1 MSIKQLSVFAE
12 NKPGA
17 IVEITDALAE
27 RGIDIRAMSIADTQN
42 FGVLRLIVSDVNAAR
57 DVLREI
63 ECIVSVTDVV
73 CVEMNDRPG
82 SLADIIKLLATNG
95 VNIEYMYAFVAVSRE
110 HAYTVFR
117 VSDNARTEKVLAAAG
132 VKVAND
138 EMIKEL

>member
-17 IVEITDALAE
+17 IVEITDALAA
-27 RGIDIRAMSIADTQN
+27 RDIDIRAMSIADTQN

-57 DVLREI
+57 DALHEI

-73 CVEMNDRPG
+73 CVEMSDRPG
-82 SLADIIKLLATNG
+82 SLADIIKLLAENDI
-95 VNIEYMYAFVAVSRE
+95 NIEYMYAFVAVSRE

-117 VSDNARTEKVLAAAG
+117 VSDNERTEQVLAAAG

-138 EMIKEL
+138 GMIKEL

>member
-27 RGIDIRAMSIADTQN
+27 RDIDIRAMSIADTQN

-57 DVLREI
+57 DALHEI

-73 CVEMNDRPG
+73 CVEMSDRPG
-82 SLADIIKLLATNG
+82 SLADIIKLLAENG
-95 VNIEYMYAFVAVSRE
+95 INIEYMYAFVAVSRE

-117 VSDNARTEKVLAAAG
+117 VSDNERTEQVLAAAG

-138 EMIKEL
+138 GMIKEL

>member
-12 NKPGA
+12 NRPGA
-17 IVEITDALAE
+17 IVEITDALAG

-57 DVLREI
+57 DALREI

-73 CVEMNDRPG
+73 CVEMSDRPG

-117 VSDNARTEKVLAAAG
+117 VSNNERTEELLSAAG

>member
-17 IVEITDALAE
+17 IVEITDALAA
-27 RGIDIRAMSIADTQN
+27 RDIDIRAMSIADTQN

-57 DVLREI
+57 DALREI

-73 CVEMNDRPG
+73 CVEMSDRPG
-82 SLADIIKLLATNG
+82 SLADIIKLLANNSI
-95 VNIEYMYAFVAVSRE
+95 NIEYMYAFVAVSRE

-117 VSDNARTEKVLAAAG
+117 VSNNDRTEAILSEAG
-132 VKVAND
+132 FKVANED
-138 EMIKEL
+138 MIKEL

>member
-17 IVEITDALAE
+17 IVEITDALAS
-27 RGIDIRAMSIADTQN
+27 RDIDIRAMSIADTQN
-42 FGVLRLIVSDVNAAR
+42 FGVLRLIVSDVDAAR
-57 DVLREI
+57 DALRAI

-73 CVEMNDRPG
+73 CVEMSDRPG

-95 VNIEYMYAFVAVSRE
+95 INIEYMYAFVAVSRE

-117 VSDNARTEKVLAAAG
+117 VSNNERTEQLLAASDF
-132 VKVAND
+132 KVAND
-138 EMIKEL
+138 EMIKGL

>member
-17 IVEITDALAE
+17 IVEITDALAA
-27 RGIDIRAMSIADTQN
+27 RNIDIRAMSIADTQN
-42 FGVLRLIVSDVNAAR
+42 FGVLRLIVSDVAAASEA
-57 DVLREI
+57 LREI

-73 CVEMNDRPG
+73 CVEMSDRPG
-82 SLADIIKLLATNG
+82 SLADVIKLLASNG

-117 VSDNARTEKVLAAAG
+117 VSDNDRTEKALAAAG
-132 VKVAND
+132 VKVADD
-138 EMIKEL
+138 EMIKAL

>member
-17 IVEITDALAE
+17 IVEITDALAA
-27 RGIDIRAMSIADTQN
+27 RDIDIRAMSIADTQN

-57 DVLREI
+57 DALREI

-73 CVEMNDRPG
+73 CVEMSDRPG
-82 SLADIIKLLATNG
+82 SLADIIKLLANNRI
-95 VNIEYMYAFVAVSRE
+95 NIEYMYAFVAVSRE

-117 VSDNARTEKVLAAAG
+117 VSDNGRTEAILSEAG
-132 VKVAND
+132 IKVANED
-138 EMIKEL
+138 MIKEL